1 MMGQAFGAAHRIST
15 KLFAPEKANELE
27 SVPHEDFQISS
38 PRSYTCV
45 KNHRA
50 TKFWK
55 EIFRKHGRCCA
66 SSQTKVTQHASQ
78 AWLHINHHG
87 AFVPDVLPKS

>member
-38 PRSYTCV
+38 PRLNYMCEKPSRYEV
-45 KNHRA
+45 LEE
-50 TKFWK
+50 KFS
-55 EIFRKHGRCCA
+55 ENMA
-66 SSQTKVTQHASQ
+66 
-78 AWLHINHHG
+78 G
-87 AFVPDVLPKS
+87 AVPAHKQR